1 MSGRSVGLTEM
12 LHNFIPPVVVSV
24 FILITQ
30 LGSLPILLAGSAC
43 VFWFIAWREGLIL
56 VGATLAAGALTSTLK
71 AVFALPR
78 PPSSMHVIVESGFGF
93 PSGHA
98 VAGTIVWAL
107 AAIILPVGT
116 KRTRVVIATTVIV
129 LVGLSRVILGVHY
142 LVDVVAGI
150 IVGLGY
156 LYVLTGW
163 DPVTP
168 YRSLAFAVFLGGL
181 AIILAGDG
189 DAFVLFGAAVSGFV
203 TWRLTPSTTG
213 TLRRRDLGPF
223 VLGAGVLG
231 LVGGTYLLWP
241 SRPLALGVGI
251 SLGAGI
257 IGLPSLTER
266 IRTH

>member
-1 MSGRSVGLTEM
+1 MSGRSVGLTET
-12 LHNFIPPVVVSV
+12 LHSLVPPVVVSV

-43 VFWFIAWREGLIL
+43 IFWFFARREGLIL

-71 AVFALPR
+71 AMFALPR
-78 PPSSMHVIVESGFGF
+78 PPSSTHFIIESGFGF

-98 VAGTIVWAL
+98 IAGTIFWAL

-116 KRTRVVIATTVIV
+116 KRTRIVVASSVIV

-142 LVDVVAGI
+142 LIDVVAGI

-168 YRSLAFAVFLGGL
+168 YRSLAFAALLGGL
-181 AIILAGDG
+181 AIILARDG
-189 DAFVLFGAAVSGFV
+189 DAFALFGAAISGFAI
-203 TWRLTPSTTG
+203 WRLTPSTHR
-213 TLRRRDLGPF
+213 TLTRRDLGPF

-231 LVGGTYLLWP
+231 LIGGTYLLWP

-266 IRTH
+266 IRTE